1 LNYMTQVALINA
13 DKEVVQIAAQTIHFY
28 LVDHGAVLATRPRG
42 KETADHLRTLAAEP
56 GDLIL
61 DFRDVEVAS
70 APFLQEL
77 VNGIQSVIAAAS
89 ETGRIVLIANMN
101 EDVAETLAYV
111 VARKR
116 LMLPY
121 RQGNQ
126 VELLEANQQFVDT
139 LREAQR
145 LRSFTAP
152 QLAGRLH
159 IKPDAATQRLR
170 KLLATGSV
178 VREPDATAK
187 QGVRHVYRAATAE
200 LAEQTDRE
208 LVSA

>member
-1 LNYMTQVALINA
+1 MTQVAVVNA
-13 DKEVVQIAAQTIHFY
+13 DKRVVQIAAHTIHFY

-42 KETADHLRTLAAEP
+42 KETADHLRALAAEP

-77 VNGIQSVIAAAS
+77 VNGVQSVIAAAS
-89 ETGRIVLIANMN
+89 DTGRIVLIANMN

-111 VARKR
+111 VARKK

-121 RQGNQ
+121 RQGDQ
-126 VELLEANQQFVDT
+126 VELLEANQQFADT

-152 QLAGRLH
+152 QLANRLH

-187 QGVRHVYRAATAE
+187 QGLRHLYRAATAE
-200 LAEQTDRE
+200 LADRD

>member
-1 LNYMTQVALINA
+1 MTQVAVVNA
-13 DKEVVQIAAQTIHFY
+13 DKGVVQITTRTIHFY
-28 LVDHGAVLATRPRG
+28 LVDHGAVLSTRPRG
-42 KETADHLRTLAAEP
+42 RETADHLRTLASEP

-77 VNGIQSVIAAAS
+77 VNGVQSVIAAES
-89 ETGRIVLIANMN
+89 DRGRIVLIANMN
-101 EDVAETLAYV
+101 DDVAETLAYV
-111 VARKR
+111 VARKKF
-116 LMLPY
+116 MLPY
-121 RQGNQ
+121 RQGDQ
-126 VELLEANQQFVDT
+126 VELLEANQQFADT

-152 QLAGRLH
+152 QLADRLH

-187 QGVRHVYRAATAE
+187 QGLRHVYRAATAE
-200 LAEQTDRE
+200 LAEHTDRDRKP
-208 LVSA
+208 VST

>member
-1 LNYMTQVALINA
+1 MTQVAVVNA
-13 DKEVVQIAAQTIHFY
+13 DKGVVQIAAGTIHFY
-28 LVDHGAVLATRPRG
+28 LADHGAVLATRPRG
-42 KETADHLRTLAAEP
+42 KEAGDHLRTLASEP

-61 DFRDVEVAS
+61 DFKDVEVAS

-77 VNGIQSVIAAAS
+77 VNGVQSVIAAAS
-89 ETGRIVLIANMN
+89 ESGRIVLIANMN

-111 VARKR
+111 VARKK

-121 RQGNQ
+121 RQGDQ
-126 VELLEANQQFVDT
+126 VELLEANQQFADT

-152 QLAGRLH
+152 QLADRLH

-170 KLLATGSV
+170 KLLGTGSV

-187 QGVRHVYRAATAE
+187 QGVRHLYRAATAE
-200 LAEQTDRE
+200 LAERDDRE